1 MSARE
6 LEYRTPPE
14 WVKRVEVEPLAL
26 LSDHAHNE
34 LKAASTAQAWL
45 LKQPKNS
52 KLVRQLAHLA
62 AEETEHFDRVVQLL
76 YGRGGTLLPLDN
88 NPYAE
93 ELLGRSAATRK
104 DRFLDRMIV
113 AALIEAR
120 SCERFELLAQHLAD
134 EELRALYADLIEC
147 EQTHRALFLELV
159 HESFPREQAERRIA
173 ELFQIEGEVMQSL
186 PFAYR
191 MHSGLADAE
200 PAS

>member
-1 MSARE
+1 MSSHE
-6 LEYRTPPE
+6 LEYQTPPE
-14 WVKRVEVEPLAL
+14 WVGRVEAEPLEL

-45 LKQPKNS
+45 LKQPGNP
-52 KLVRQLAHLA
+52 KLVRRLARLA

-93 ELLGRSAATRK
+93 QLLARSAATRK

-120 SCERFELLAQHLAD
+120 SCERFELLAQHLED
-134 EELRALYADLIEC
+134 EELRTLYADLIEC
-147 EQTHRALFLELV
+147 ERTHRELFLELV
-159 HESFPREQAERRIA
+159 HESFPAELAAGRIA
-173 ELFQIEGEVMQSL
+173 ELFRIEGEVMASL

-191 MHSGLADAE
+191 MHSGLAEAS
-200 PAS
+200 PAP